1 VKNFREADATN
12 YSVGI
17 SHRRWGF
24 DFGAEWVG
32 VNTRVREL
40 YLVPDGD
47 KLRATDNNRLVFNV
61 ARKF

>member
-1 VKNFREADATN
+1 
-12 YSVGI
+12 
-17 SHRRWGF
+17 
-24 DFGAEWVG
+24 VG